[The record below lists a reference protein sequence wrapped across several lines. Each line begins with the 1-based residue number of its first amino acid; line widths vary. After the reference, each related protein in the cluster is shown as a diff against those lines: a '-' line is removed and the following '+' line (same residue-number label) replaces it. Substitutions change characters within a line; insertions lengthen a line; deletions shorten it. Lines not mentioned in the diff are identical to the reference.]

1 MILFLGGCR
10 KFDEIEASKVEMN
23 DETIERGWDYIK
35 ISGEYDYPVE
45 LETMTLYI
53 SEKEDMSGAK
63 TYGCVIDGKTFSVEA
78 DDLKDGT
85 KYHYQYEYDNG
96 YVKEKGEK
104 EDASTIDKPIV
115 VTKDAGGIT
124 TISAVLTGEVTN
136 NDAANEIEERGF
148 CWATEPHPTIA
159 GTHHNCGGDTGVGTS
174 TFSHNISNLQDNA
187 TYYFRA
193 YVKTNFGV
201 IYGEE
206 KSFKTLQNIELPTV
220 TTTNV
225 SNITQTT
232 ATCGGNVT
240 SDGGANVTARGVC
253 WSEIQNPNIDNIY
266 CEVTTDG
273 TGTGTFTSQ
282 LTNLK
287 ENTIYYVRSYA
298 TNEKG
303 TAYGEEKSFKTL
315 DHFNGHEYVDLGL
328 PSGLKW
334 ATCNV
339 GASSPEDYGDYFAWG
354 ETETKTEYTQ
364 DNSLTYGLTKSE
376 LQLQGYIDGSGN
388 LTPSHDAATANW
400 GGSWRM
406 PTKEEQQELIDN
418 CTWTWTTQNGVK
430 GCKVTGPNGNSI
442 FLPAAGLR
450 RGSSLYDDG
459 NNGYYWSST
468 PLYYYDANGYY
479 ACGLTF
485 SGGGRL
491 VSAYDRSDGLTVRP
505 ITE

>member
-1 MILFLGGCR
+1 MKKTLLILAAMILFLGGCR

-23 DETIERGWDYIK
+23 DVTIERGWDYIK
-35 ISGEYDYPVE
+35 ISGGYDYPVE
-45 LETMTLYI
+45 LEAMTLYI

-85 KYHYQYEYDNG
+85 KYHFQYEYDNG

-104 EDASTIDKPIV
+104 GNAVTIDKPIV

-159 GTHHNCGGDTGVGTS
+159 GTHHNCGGDTGVGIS
-174 TFSHNISNLQDNA
+174 TFSHNISNLQDDA

-193 YVKTNFGV
+193 YIKTNLGI

-206 KSFKTLQNIELPTV
+206 KSFKTNSI
-220 TTTNV
+220 
-225 SNITQTT
+225 
-232 ATCGGNVT
+232 
-240 SDGGANVTARGVC
+240 
-253 WSEIQNPNIDNIY
+253 
-266 CEVTTDG
+266 
-273 TGTGTFTSQ
+273 TGT
-282 LTNLK
+282 
-287 ENTIYYVRSYA
+287 I
-298 TNEKG
+298 
-303 TAYGEEKSFKTL
+303 
-315 DHFNGHEYVDLGL
+315 NGREWVDLGL

-354 ETETKTEYTQ
+354 ETETKSEYTES
-364 DNSLTYGLTKSE
+364 NSLTYGLTISG
-376 LQLQGYIDGSGN
+376 LHSQGYIDVGGN

-406 PTKEEQQELIDN
+406 PTEDEIQELLDE
-418 CTWTWTTQNGVK
+418 CTWRWKTQNGVR
-430 GCKVTGPNGNSI
+430 GYKVTGPNGNHI
-442 FLPAAGLR
+442 FLPAAGYRYGASLDDD
-450 RGSSLYDDG
+450 GSYGLYWGSTPYDDYDYFAYG
-459 NNGYYWSST
+459 LYFYDGYERVNNYLRY
-468 PLYYYDANGYY
+468 NGQ
-479 ACGLTF
+479 
-485 SGGGRL
+485 
-491 VSAYDRSDGLTVRP
+491 TVRP